1 MWIHVWVGNNAYM
14 LREVF
19 RQLVVDPTIRSRDS
33 TLCVETWIAERM
45 SRREAAHTDDWRICS
60 RHRAADTD
68 VSNSARC
75 SRKQAGTKQKS
86 VKASSGCRSQLVT
99 AAGDRGDARE
109 ELASGILLDF
119 ATTKARILDR
129 HEKAICRRP
138 ARTTD
143 RSKSVAMPLFTGS
156 VERTPKA

>member
-1 MWIHVWVGNNAYM
+1 M
-14 LREVF
+14 LR
-19 RQLVVDPTIRSRDS
+19 
-33 TLCVETWIAERM
+33 
-45 SRREAAHTDDWRICS
+45 RE
-60 RHRAADTD
+60 AADTD

-138 ARTTD
+138 ARTAD
-143 RSKSVAMPLFTGS
+143 RSKYVAMPLFYRICRERADVQGLALARNFIPTGLLIF
-156 VERTPKA
+156 